1 MGEDRE
7 RDPDTGSAMD
17 PEPDPAIGRVVADAD
32 VLAADLLVDGA
43 ARAALD
49 RIRSHS
55 WLELVASDPLL
66 TDAECVIAALTNEA
80 LAGDWREAVTALA
93 TVVSHPPQDHPALAA
108 AVHGDARHVLS
119 FDDRL
124 RSAGAG
130 MAIREH
136 AETSVKHPDAFV
148 RLADPAHLYAAVVGG
163 DYPGPDRDPRERSDP
178 SP

>member
-1 MGEDRE
+1 MDEDRE
-7 RDPDTGSAMD
+7 RDRKAGPAT
-17 PEPDPAIGRVVADAD
+17 EPDPAIGRVVADAD
-32 VLAADLLVDGA
+32 VLAADLLIDGA
-43 ARAALD
+43 AREALD

-66 TDAECVIAALTNEA
+66 ADAECVIAGLADEA
-80 LAGDWREAVTALA
+80 LARDWREAVAGLA

-136 AETSVKHPDAFV
+136 AETSVKRPDAFV
-148 RLADPAHLYAAVVGG
+148 RLADPARLYAAVVGG
-163 DYPGPDRDPRERSDP
+163 DYPGPDRDPRGGAGP
-178 SP
+178 GP